1 MSEQNPKPERSD
13 TEIYE
18 KIMSEHGDS
27 TGIAIDTAYGEMDFT
42 VVEPNRSTK
51 NRVQNAIPQGLVE
64 VFDELDVDMEDAD
77 PDEIVSEAAE
87 KGVDVTNLSFDE
99 EATEAWDDMLVEVLE
114 HDELVREE
122 IAPLVRN
129 RLPDD
134 VWYGIGGI
142 ALKLG
147 NSSGVING
155 FREK

>member
-27 TGIAIDTAYGEMDFT
+27 TGIVIDTAYGEMDFT